1 MRHGVSGKKFGRN
14 QTLRAAT
21 IRDLVKAVLINQ
33 KIQTT
38 RIKAGEARKAV
49 DKMITLGKKNTL
61 AAKRRAFAILCD
73 HALVSNLFTTI
84 APRFANRQGG
94 YTRVIKLSVNRQGD
108 NAEMAILELTEK
120 SIEPKKTETNV
131 RGTDAKAAKSDD
143 KKVEDAVVVAEKP
156 AKKVSKKATA
166 EGDVKT
172 KTEKTKKTAKKA

>member
-38 RIKAGEARKAV
+38 RVKAGEARKAV

-73 HALVSNLFTTI
+73 HTLVSTLFTTI
-84 APRFANRQGG
+84 APRFATRQGG
-94 YTRVIKLSVNRQGD
+94 YTRIIKLSVNRQGD
-108 NAEMAILELTEK
+108 NAEMVILELTEK
-120 SIEPKKTETNV
+120 SIEPKKTEADV
-131 RGTDAKAAKSDD
+131 KAAKSDD
-143 KKVEDAVVVAEKP
+143 KKVEDAVVATKKP
-156 AKKVSKKATA
+156 AKKISTKPAADA
-166 EGDVKT
+166 ETKT
-172 KTEKTKKTAKKA
+172 KTEKTKKTPKKA

>member
-73 HALVSNLFTTI
+73 HALVSTLFTTI

-108 NAEMAILELTEK
+108 NAEMAILELTEQ
-120 SIEPKKTETNV
+120 SIEPKKTV
-131 RGTDAKAAKSDD
+131 TDAKAAKSDD

-156 AKKVSKKATA
+156 AKKVSKKAA
-166 EGDVKT
+166 ADGDAKT
-172 KTEKTKKTAKKA
+172 KTEKKTKKTAKKA

>member
-21 IRDLVKAVLINQ
+21 IRDLVKAVLINE

-73 HALVSNLFTTI
+73 HGLVSSLFTTI
-84 APRFANRQGG
+84 APRFANRHGG

-108 NAEMAILELTEK
+108 NAEMAILELTER
-120 SIEPKKTETNV
+120 SPEPKKTATEAQE
-131 RGTDAKAAKSDD
+131 AKVDG
-143 KKVEDAVVVAEKP
+143 KKVEDAVVVAKEP
-156 AKKVSKKATA
+156 AVKKAPKKAAA
-166 EGDVKT
+166 EGDATT
-172 KTEKTKKTAKKA
+172 KTEKIKKTPKKA

>member
-73 HALVSNLFTTI
+73 HALVSSLFTTI

-120 SIEPKKTETNV
+120 SIEPVKTE
-131 RGTDAKAAKSDD
+131 TDAKAGKADG
-143 KKVEDAVVVAEKP
+143 KKVEDAVVVDKKP
-156 AKKVSKKATA
+156 VKKAPKKAAA
-166 EGDVKT
+166 EGEKKT

>member
-21 IRDLVKAVLINQ
+21 IRDLVKALLINQ

-73 HALVSNLFTTI
+73 HALVSTLFTTI
-84 APRFANRQGG
+84 APRFAQRQGG

-120 SIEPKKTETNV
+120 SIEPVKTETN
-131 RGTDAKAAKSDD
+131 AKAAKSDD

-156 AKKVSKKATA
+156 ARKVSKKAAA
-166 EGDVKT
+166 EGDANT
-172 KTEKTKKTAKKA
+172 KTEKKTKKTTKKA

>member
-49 DKMITLGKKNTL
+49 DKMITLGKKGTL

-73 HALVSNLFTTI
+73 HALVSTLFTTI
-84 APRFANRQGG
+84 APRFVNRQGG
-94 YTRVIKLSVNRQGD
+94 YTRVIKLGVNRLGD

-120 SIEPKKTETNV
+120 SVEPKKIEV
-131 RGTDAKAAKSDD
+131 DAKSGKEGKADG
-143 KKVEDAVVVAEKP
+143 KKVEDAVVVTDKSA
-156 AKKVSKKATA
+156 
-166 EGDVKT
+166 
-172 KTEKTKKTAKKA
+172 KKTAKKPAAEAEKKSKTESAKKPAKKA

>member
-73 HALVSNLFTTI
+73 HALVSSLFTTI

-120 SIEPKKTETNV
+120 SIEPVKTETHAK
-131 RGTDAKAAKSDD
+131 TAKADG
-143 KKVEDAVVVAEKP
+143 KKVEDAVVVADKP
-156 AKKVSKKATA
+156 VKKVSKKVAA
-166 EGDVKT
+166 EGDA
-172 KTEKTKKTAKKA
+172 KTEKAKKKTKKD

>member
-38 RIKAGEARKAV
+38 RTKAGEARKAV

-73 HALVSNLFTTI
+73 HALVSTLFTTI

-94 YTRVIKLSVNRQGD
+94 YTRVIKLAVNRQGD

-120 SIEPKKTETNV
+120 SIEPT
-131 RGTDAKAAKSDD
+131 KAATDVKAGKADD
-143 KKVEDAVVVAEKP
+143 KKVEDAVVVAKKP
-156 AKKVSKKATA
+156 VKKAVKKAAA
-166 EGDVKT
+166 EGDTKT

>member
-33 KIQTT
+33 RIQTT
-38 RIKAGEARKAV
+38 RVKAGEARKAV

-61 AAKRRAFAILCD
+61 ASKRRAFAILCD
-73 HALVSNLFTTI
+73 HALVSSLFTTI

-108 NAEMAILELTEK
+108 NAEMAILELTEQ
-120 SIEPKKTETNV
+120 SIEPKKT
-131 RGTDAKAAKSDD
+131 GTDAKAAKSDD

-156 AKKVSKKATA
+156 VKKVSKKAAA
-166 EGDVKT
+166 EGGSKT

>member
-73 HALVSNLFTTI
+73 HTLVSTLFTTI

-120 SIEPKKTETNV
+120 SIEPKKTETN
-131 RGTDAKAAKSDD
+131 AKAAKSDD

-156 AKKVSKKATA
+156 AKKVSKKAAA
-166 EGDVKT
+166 EGDAKT
-172 KTEKTKKTAKKA
+172 KTEKKKKTTKKA